1 MKQKIFNV
9 TNEDL
14 VLQEI
19 SKLRPLNYN
28 RFMWWRRFD
37 QKKRPLDKKA
47 PLLDRIKNGD
57 LEFSHYYWQALY
69 TEIEMN
75 EKRNE
80 CIDDQH
86 WIEQTRVDKQRRRRL
101 YDDFEK
107 DEAEKLA
114 TLRKEFSKEF
124 RMTKEDYDNEILK
137 FGGTLLQLYHH
148 CEIKYGKKIRIK
160 SKRGRPR
167 KYGN

>member
-1 MKQKIFNV
+1 MKQKVFNV

-75 EKRNE
+75 EKLNE

-107 DEAEKLA
+107 DETEKLA
-114 TLRKEFSKEF
+114 TLRKQFSKEF
-124 RMTKEDYDNEILK
+124 RMTKEDYDDEILE
-137 FGGTLLQLYHH
+137 FGGTLLELYRH
-148 CEIKYGKKIRIK
+148 CEIKYGKKIKIT

>member
-1 MKQKIFNV
+1 MKQKVFNV

-75 EKRNE
+75 EKRNQ

-124 RMTKEDYDNEILK
+124 RMTKEDYDNEILE
-137 FGGTLLQLYHH
+137 FGGTLLQLYRH

>member
-1 MKQKIFNV
+1 MRRKIFNV
-9 TNEDL
+9 ENEEL
-14 VLQEI
+14 VLREI
-19 SKLRPLNYN
+19 SKLQPLNYN

-37 QKKRPLDKKA
+37 QKNRPLDKKA
-47 PLLDRIKNGD
+47 PLLDKIKNGD

-107 DEAEKLA
+107 DETEKLA

-124 RMTKEDYDNEILK
+124 RMTKEDYDNEILE
-137 FGGTLLQLYHH
+137 FGGTLLQLYRH

-167 KYGN
+167 KNL

>member
-1 MKQKIFNV
+1 MKGKVFNI
-9 TNEDL
+9 TNEDF

-19 SKLRPLNYN
+19 SKLRSLNYN
-28 RFMWWRRFD
+28 RFMWWRRFEPYR
-37 QKKRPLDKKA
+37 KPLPNKTSLLDK
-47 PLLDRIKNGD
+47 IKNGD
-57 LEFSHYYWQALY
+57 LEFSHFYWQALY

-101 YDDFEK
+101 YADFEK
-107 DEAEKLA
+107 DEAEKLS
-114 TLRKEFSKEF
+114 TIRKQFPKEF
-124 RMTKEDYDNEILK
+124 RMTKEDYDDEILE

-148 CEIKYGKKIRIK
+148 CEVKYGKKLRIQ

-167 KYGN
+167 KI

>member
-1 MKQKIFNV
+1 MKEKVFNV

-37 QKKRPLDKKA
+37 QKKRPLDNKA
-47 PLLDRIKNGD
+47 PLLDKIKNGD
-57 LEFSHYYWQALY
+57 LEFSHYYWQAQY
-69 TEIEMN
+69 TEMEMN

-101 YDDFEK
+101 YEDFEK
-107 DEAEKLA
+107 DEAGKLE
-114 TLRKEFSKEF
+114 TLRKQFPKEF
-124 RMTKEDYDNEILK
+124 RMTKEDYENEVIE
-137 FGGTLLQLYHH
+137 FGGSLDI
-148 CEIKYGKKIRIK
+148 CIIIV
-160 SKRGRPR
+160 S
-167 KYGN
+167 

>member
-1 MKQKIFNV
+1 
-9 TNEDL
+9 
-14 VLQEI
+14 
-19 SKLRPLNYN
+19 
-28 RFMWWRRFD
+28 MWWRRFD
-37 QKKRPLDKKA
+37 QKNRPLDKKA
-47 PLLDRIKNGD
+47 PLLDKIKNGD

-107 DEAEKLA
+107 DETEKLA

-124 RMTKEDYDNEILK
+124 RMTKEDYDNEILE
-137 FGGTLLQLYHH
+137 FGGTLLQLYRH

-167 KYGN
+167 KNL

>member
-57 LEFSHYYWQALY
+57 LESSHYYWQALY

-124 RMTKEDYDNEILK
+124 RMTKEDYDNEILE
-137 FGGTLLQLYHH
+137 FGGTLLQLYRH

-167 KYGN
+167 KNL